1 MSSRFFTTEALV
13 IGSMRYRE
21 ADRIVTLYTRDRGRL
36 GAIAKGVRR
45 TSSKVGGRL
54 EPFSLIR
61 ASLHAGH
68 GLYTVVGVETLR
80 TFQGVR
86 DELFRMEEGARL
98 FAAVRHLFP
107 GEEGSGPAFNLLVRG
122 IACLAESPDAETA
135 AHTVLAT
142 RLKLLVLLGYAPEM
156 SRCAVCGGDGAVYGF
171 SPSLGGVVCEA
182 CAMGGA
188 ARAGAGAPYGEDAAG
203 GVGAMHGAGT
213 PDGAGATH
221 GTRTPAPPD
230 VDFVRPASCFAVS
243 PGAVATLRAFLDRPL
258 AKIETYDFD
267 ERAVA
272 EVEQV
277 LRQTLAYHG
286 H

>member
-1 MSSRFFTTEALV
+1 RFFTTEALV

-36 GAIAKGVRR
+36 GAIAKGIRR

-61 ASLHAGH
+61 ASLHTGH
-68 GLYTVVGVETLR
+68 GLYTVVGAETLR

-98 FAAVRHLFP
+98 FTAVRHLFP
-107 GEEGSGPAFNLLVRG
+107 GEEGSVPAFNLLVRG
-122 IACLAESPDAETA
+122 VACLAESPDAATA
-135 AHTVLAT
+135 ANMVLAT
-142 RLKLLVLLGYAPEM
+142 RLKLLALLGYAPEM
-156 SRCAVCGGDGAVYGF
+156 SHCAACGGEGAVYGF

-182 CAMGGA
+182 CAN
-188 ARAGAGAPYGEDAAG
+188 
-203 GVGAMHGAGT
+203 VGN
-213 PDGAGATH
+213 
-221 GTRTPAPPD
+221 
-230 VDFVRPASCFAVS
+230 ASCFALS
-243 PGAVATLRAFLDRPL
+243 TGAVSTLRMLLDKPL
-258 AKIETYDFD
+258 AEVEAFAFD

-277 LRQTLAYHG
+277 LAQTLAYHG

>member
-156 SRCAVCGGDGAVYGF
+156 SHCAVCGGDGAVYGF

-182 CAMGGA
+182 CAVGGA
-188 ARAGAGAPYGEDAAG
+188 PAETGRGTGRAR
-203 GVGAMHGAGT
+203 
-213 PDGAGATH
+213 
-221 GTRTPAPPD
+221 RTGWG
-230 VDFVRPASCFAVS
+230 RRM
-243 PGAVATLRAFLDRPL
+243 GRERRRLRMS
-258 AKIETYDFD
+258 TS
-267 ERAVA
+267 
-272 EVEQV
+272 
-277 LRQTLAYHG
+277 
-286 H
+286 